1 MKTSLRYKIA
11 LWMVWVQL
19 ALLPLTI
26 YMKSFGGYPF
36 LWRWNLLNWIIIT
49 GYAIG
54 LFALPISR
62 KLEKPKILRLWLRVD
77 FILSLLF
84 LLPFASFM
92 YNEDWITVRATSGK
106 FVLYQHHGFL
116 LHSEVLRLGEKH
128 GIFIRALSK
137 NAIYSHYKQNIDEFG
152 VDTVAGCF
160 YGYGHGEI
168 SVAWVLPLDR
178 TMHHPDTM
186 RYQKNARIINR
197 LIETVYA
204 AQPMGNYSY
213 CSSFVFPDHFA
224 GIRYEDKEIFYK
236 DSVMYHIDYEPEDS
250 VIVSKWQ
257 TNSDNIPMISFPK
270 HSMSYMSPDEVR
282 EFITNLERRVAR

>member
-1 MKTSLRYKIA
+1 M
-11 LWMVWVQL
+11 
-19 ALLPLTI
+19 
-26 YMKSFGGYPF
+26 
-36 LWRWNLLNWIIIT
+36 
-49 GYAIG
+49 
-54 LFALPISR
+54 
-62 KLEKPKILRLWLRVD
+62 
-77 FILSLLF
+77 
-84 LLPFASFM
+84 
-92 YNEDWITVRATSGK
+92 
-106 FVLYQHHGFL
+106 
-116 LHSEVLRLGEKH
+116 
-128 GIFIRALSK
+128 
-137 NAIYSHYKQNIDEFG
+137 
-152 VDTVAGCF
+152 DTDM
-160 YGYGHGEI
+160 GEI

-282 EFITNLERRVAR
+282 RFITNLERRVAR

>member
-1 MKTSLRYKIA
+1 M
-11 LWMVWVQL
+11 
-19 ALLPLTI
+19 
-26 YMKSFGGYPF
+26 
-36 LWRWNLLNWIIIT
+36 
-49 GYAIG
+49 
-54 LFALPISR
+54 
-62 KLEKPKILRLWLRVD
+62 
-77 FILSLLF
+77 
-84 LLPFASFM
+84 
-92 YNEDWITVRATSGK
+92 
-106 FVLYQHHGFL
+106 
-116 LHSEVLRLGEKH
+116 GEKH

-257 TNSDNIPMISFPK
+257 TNSDSIPMISFPK